1 VTGAAAASIDHPTA
15 ARSKPPRVNTANPY
29 RPVCPA
35 LLFAERVDVDV
46 ARKRIDIHNLMNGAV
61 ATAFPAP
68 LSFWIHF
75 SLTGG
80 QGTYRMKLILE
91 HDQSGELLALW
102 EGAASLRT
110 PIVMHE
116 QPVQVSV
123 VVHQVGHYWVK
134 LYADD
139 EPIAQRAF
147 PILIKVGGS

>member
-1 VTGAAAASIDHPTA
+1 
-15 ARSKPPRVNTANPY
+15 VNTTNPH

-80 QGTYRMKLILE
+80 QGDYRMTLMLE
-91 HDQSGELLALW
+91 HDQSGRSLKLW
-102 EGAASLRT
+102 EGMISLRT
-110 PIVMHE
+110 PLVVH
-116 QPVQVSV
+116 QQSVQVSLAV
-123 VVHQVGHYWVK
+123 QQVGHYWVK
-134 LYADD
+134 
-139 EPIAQRAF
+139 
-147 PILIKVGGS
+147 

>member
-1 VTGAAAASIDHPTA
+1 
-15 ARSKPPRVNTANPY
+15 
-29 RPVCPA
+29 
-35 LLFAERVDVDV
+35 VDVDV

-68 LSFWIHF
+68 LSFWVHF

-80 QGTYRMKLILE
+80 QSDYRMKLVME
-91 HDQSGELLALW
+91 HDQSGELLGLR

-110 PIVMHE
+110 PMVMHE
-116 QPVQVSV
+116 QPVKVSL
-123 VVHQVGHYWVK
+123 VVHPVGHYWVK

-147 PILIKVGGS
+147 PILLQEDRQEHRDACPDLRR